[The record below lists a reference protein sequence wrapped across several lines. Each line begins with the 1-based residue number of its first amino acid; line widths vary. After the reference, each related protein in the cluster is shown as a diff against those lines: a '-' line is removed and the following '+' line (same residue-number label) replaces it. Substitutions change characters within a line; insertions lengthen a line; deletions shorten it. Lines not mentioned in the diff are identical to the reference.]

1 MEGLRCRSRHDKVNT
16 DNTNQKSTLIKT
28 KGNPKEIPTTKINGL
43 TFHKL
48 NVLFDTG
55 SSNVNLISNHLV
67 KHLSLKL
74 QPEGF
79 KRKILTAIGSKL
91 VQYQYIDLNIRRND
105 FTVDPILRQVRFLH
119 SEEQEVNLGR
129 GNSPS
134 LIAELDKH
142 LNSIDPKITL
152 NINKPVNEEIHLLIS
167 SEFIRKFPTQTWWTP
182 TDKAN
187 TSLPVLTPT
196 WFEIYV
202 GPKL

>member
-1 MEGLRCRSRHDKVNT
+1 MFQIFLAVILIFAVSYQYDVPKEPGWLSAPPETLPSHSGTCLQVEDSKSKPFTFQLCETLWVEGLRCRSRHDKINT
-16 DNTNQKSTLIKT
+16 ENTNQKSTLIKT
-28 KGNPKEIPTTKINGL
+28 KGKPKEIPTTKINGL

-67 KHLSLKL
+67 KHLNLKL

-91 VQYQYIDLNIRRND
+91 VQYQYIDLHIRRNY
-105 FTVDPILRQVRFLH
+105 FTMDPILRQVRFLH

-134 LIAELDKH
+134 R
-142 LNSIDPKITL
+142 NC
-152 NINKPVNEEIHLLIS
+152 IN
-167 SEFIRKFPTQTWWTP
+167 T
-182 TDKAN
+182 
-187 TSLPVLTPT
+187 
-196 WFEIYV
+196 
-202 GPKL
+202 